1 MDSSTEQKPSCRT
14 EYRDIIDLLM
24 RIPLFSVMPPEAIR
38 VLACLSAEE
47 SFLAGDKIFIQDE
60 IDEHAYY
67 IMEGETELLLS
78 TRKGEE
84 KLKSYFPGD
93 FIGGF
98 SLLSSVKRLFT
109 LRAKTDVR
117 CLVVSTECF
126 QKILDQFPEI
136 AWDIL
141 REMTASVH
149 RWEERLL
156 HGHGRLC
163 PECKRGVG
171 VTLL

>member
-1 MDSSTEQKPSCRT
+1 MDSSTEQKTACST
-14 EYRDIIDLLM
+14 EYRDNIDLLM
-24 RIPLFSVMPPEAIR
+24 RIPLFSVMPPEAIK
-38 VLACLSAEE
+38 VLACLSADEP
-47 SFLAGDKIFIQDE
+47 FLAGDNIFAQDE

-67 IMEGETELLLS
+67 IIEGEAELLLL
-78 TRKGEE
+78 TKMGED
-84 KLKSYFPGD
+84 KLRSYFQGD

-98 SLLSSVKRLFT
+98 SLLSTVKRLFT

-117 CLVVSTECF
+117 CLVISTECF
-126 QKILDQFPEI
+126 QKTLAQFPEI

-141 REMTASVH
+141 REMSASVH
-149 RWEERLL
+149 RWEDRLL

-163 PECKRGVG
+163 RECKRGAG